1 MISSRHCVAA
11 FAALALVSAPRS
23 ALTQNPRSVPALAH
37 HTVTVE
43 GHPIAV
49 WEKRSPHPRRALLL
63 VHGRTWSSI
72 PDFDLHVP
80 GENLS
85 VMDALVARGYDV
97 YAIDLRGY
105 GATPR
110 DASGW
115 LTPTRAAEDVN
126 AVLDWIHK
134 QSAITER
141 PVLIGWSRG
150 SIVAQ
155 LVAETHP
162 DAMSA
167 LVLFARPL
175 RDTPWPRDT
184 LLTTPPRSPN
194 TAARAVSDFITPGS
208 ISQPAVDAYVRQAL
222 TSDPILVEW
231 RNLDQFNAL
240 DPQRVKAPTLM
251 MIGQFDPF
259 YAQHSAAQA
268 ELFVRLGTADKE
280 WVILA
285 GGDHAALLER
295 TAPRFVEAIA
305 NFLERPHPPVSN
317 SANVLP
323 PQTSPAS
330 PGSQIL
336 MLGTGTPVI
345 DAAHSG
351 NSIGILV
358 RGSLYIFDA
367 GPGVERRLLE
377 AVAKGTKIDTIPAV
391 FITHLHSDH
400 TLGLPALVYNH
411 GPNAA
416 FRGGGPLTVY
426 GPPGISAMMGHIH
439 AAWADDRNARTQVQ
453 PDSSSWQLRGGEI
466 AAGIVYRDSNVVV
479 KAFEVPHPPWSHAFG
494 YRVETPDRVI
504 VISGDTRPSDA
515 IARECA
521 GCDVLLHEVYSAV
534 GLPKEPPRMQRY
546 HTSAHTSTYELA
558 DIAAKAKPK
567 LLVLYHQLYFG
578 GASDDDLVREVRSK
592 YNGRVVSARDLDVF

>member
-1 MISSRHCVAA
+1 
-11 FAALALVSAPRS
+11 
-23 ALTQNPRSVPALAH
+23 
-37 HTVTVE
+37 VTVD

-49 WEKRSPHPRRALLL
+49 WEKRSPHFRRALLL

-80 GENLS
+80 GENSS

-126 AVLDWIHK
+126 AVLEWIHK
-134 QSAITER
+134 QSALQES
-141 PVLIGWSRG
+141 PALIAWSRG
-150 SIVAQ
+150 SLVAQ

-167 LVLFARPL
+167 LVLFGRPL
-175 RDTPWPRDT
+175 RDSAWARDT
-184 LLTTPPRSPN
+184 LLTAPPRAPN
-194 TAARAVSDFITPGS
+194 TAARAVTDFITPGS
-208 ISQPAVDAYVRQAL
+208 ISRAAVDAYVHQAL
-222 TSDPILVEW
+222 ASDPILVDW

-240 DPQRVKAPTLM
+240 DAQRVKAPTLL

-259 YAQHSAAQA
+259 YAQQSTAQA
-268 ELFVRLGTADKE
+268 ALFIRLGTADKE
-280 WVILA
+280 WVILP

-305 NFLERPHPPVSN
+305 SFLERPRAVMS
-317 SANVLP
+317 SSTTILP
-323 PQTSPAS
+323 AQASLVAS
-330 PGSQIL
+330 PVASPPAQRSQIL

-351 NSIGILV
+351 TSIGILV

-400 TLGLPALVYNH
+400 TLGLAALGYYH
-411 GPNAA
+411 GRNAA

-426 GPPGISAMMGHIH
+426 GPPGLSVMMGHIH
-439 AAWADDRNARTQVQ
+439 AAWADDRVARFQVQ
-453 PDSSSWQLRGGEI
+453 PDSSSWQVRGGDVT
-466 AAGIVYRDSNVVV
+466 AGIVYRDSNVVV
-479 KAFEVPHPPWSHAFG
+479 KAFEVPHQPWPHAFG

-504 VISGDTRPSDA
+504 VISGDTGPSDVV
-515 IARECA
+515 ARECA

-546 HTSAHTSTYELA
+546 HSSAHTSTYELGE
-558 DIAAKAKPK
+558 IATKAKPS
-567 LLVLYHQLYFG
+567 LLVLYHQLRFG
-578 GASDDDLVREVRSK
+578 GATDDDLVREVRSR
-592 YNGRVVSARDLDVF
+592 YNGRVVSARDLDVY